1 MNSVPLKAFVVAECV
16 DDDNRKRFTR
26 LAADTVIRP
35 VRAYPELVVRALVA
49 PGTEQVM
56 EDMFTYHGAHQNRYQ
71 VSLKDVLWKDVVCP
85 IMQAGLGTALTY
97 IETSGKLNTSPRGNK
112 EIEAAAIIV
121 MVRQDDEPSEES
133 IQTCLRELQ

>member
-1 MNSVPLKAFVVAECV
+1 MVAECV

-35 VRAYPELVVRALVA
+35 VRAYPELVVRSMVA

-71 VSLKDVLWKDVVCP
+71 VSLKGVLWKDVVCA
-85 IMQAGLGTALTY
+85 IMQAGLGTALACVKP
-97 IETSGKLNTSPRGNK
+97 SGNLFTAPHAG
-112 EIEAAAIIV
+112 
-121 MVRQDDEPSEES
+121 DEMTLLP
-133 IQTCLRELQ
+133 